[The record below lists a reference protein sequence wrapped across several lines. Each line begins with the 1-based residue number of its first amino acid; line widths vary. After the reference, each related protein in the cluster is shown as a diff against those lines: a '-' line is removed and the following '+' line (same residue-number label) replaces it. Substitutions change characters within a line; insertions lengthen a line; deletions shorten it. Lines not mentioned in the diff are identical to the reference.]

1 MANILLIDE
10 YVEREFFLH
19 LLRDTLIRIPIYPG
33 DVVSR

>member
-10 YVEREFFLH
+10 YVEKEFLLHFLG
-19 LLRDTLIRIPIYPG
+19 DSLIRLPIYPG